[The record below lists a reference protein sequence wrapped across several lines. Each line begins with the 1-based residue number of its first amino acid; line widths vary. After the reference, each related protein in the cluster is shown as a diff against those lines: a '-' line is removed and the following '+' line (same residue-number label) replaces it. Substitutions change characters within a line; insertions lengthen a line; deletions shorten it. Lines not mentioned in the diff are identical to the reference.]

1 MPRFHL
7 TGHKGS
13 WDFRPVRHPITVN
26 GQEVRYLHGR
36 TLFSKDLQVIEAE
49 IPWSMHNNIHDFL
62 ITEAGTFVG
71 INQEP
76 VNRDFSDFNDSHGN
90 PYSENEP
97 VHDSVIRE
105 FTMAGSVELVWRS
118 WTHRNTLKLSDCQQG
133 NFPSRY
139 AFINS
144 IQFFDDG
151 IVASSRGCN
160 QVIRFERS
168 GAVLSKTTWKLG
180 GSDPGAESDAE
191 YLEIVDD
198 PAGEFCGQHTA
209 TLTERDTVMLFD
221 NGVGCSGPRKGKER
235 FTRVIEYDISSGTE
249 ARLINEYIPP
259 PEYGVSNSKGSV
271 QDLGGRWLISWGVRS
286 RSRVA
291 ANETISV
298 SEIDPEDGRA
308 LLHLHMSQDGKTAST
323 ARPRST
329 FRSICRSYIDLG
341 APLWERTTGRGRIEA
356 RVHSFAAGDLQRAR
370 HGASQER
377 EWRSSRCDSISP
389 DAPAQGACCLR
400 HSAYRGSSA

>member
-1 MPRFHL
+1 
-7 TGHKGS
+7 
-13 WDFRPVRHPITVN
+13 
-26 GQEVRYLHGR
+26 
-36 TLFSKDLQVIEAE
+36 
-49 IPWSMHNNIHDFL
+49 MHNNIHDFL

-105 FTMAGSVELVWRS
+105 FTMDGSVELVWRS

-191 YLEIVDD
+191 YLEIVND

-291 ANETISV
+291 ANETIAV

-323 ARPRST
+323 
-329 FRSICRSYIDLG
+329 Y
-341 APLWERTTGRGRIEA
+341 
-356 RVHSFAAGDLQRAR
+356 RVHRSPEVDL
-370 HGASQER
+370 
-377 EWRSSRCDSISP
+377 P
-389 DAPAQGACCLR
+389 LNLP
-400 HSAYRGSSA
+400 